1 MITRYQEKL
10 SDFDKALN
18 RLNEAI
24 EESKNNTKSTT
35 LKDGVIQRFEFCY
48 EICWKVMKMYLENE
62 GIEEA
67 KSPRST
73 FREAFKVELID
84 DGEAWIDMLKDRNL
98 TSHVYDEEMAI
109 EIYEKIITK
118 YYSQMQEMCSKLKK
132 VVE

>member
-10 SDFDKALN
+10 SDFNKALN

-118 YYSQMQEMCSKLKK
+118 YYHQMQ
-132 VVE
+132 

>member
-10 SDFDKALN
+10 SDFNKALN

-67 KSPRST
+67 KSPRSS

-118 YYSQMQEMCSKLKK
+118 YYHQMQEMCSKLKK

>member
-109 EIYEKIITK
+109 EIYEKIIMK
-118 YYSQMQEMCSKLKK
+118 YYPQMQEMCSKLKK

>member
-24 EESKNNTKSTT
+24 
-35 LKDGVIQRFEFCY
+35 IQRFEFCY

-109 EIYEKIITK
+109 EIYEKIIMK
-118 YYSQMQEMCSKLKK
+118 YYPQMKEMCSKLKK